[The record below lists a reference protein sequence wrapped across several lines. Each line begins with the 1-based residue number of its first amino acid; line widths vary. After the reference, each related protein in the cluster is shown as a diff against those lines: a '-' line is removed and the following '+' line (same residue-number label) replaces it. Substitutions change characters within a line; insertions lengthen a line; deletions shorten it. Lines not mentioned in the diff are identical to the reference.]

1 MELFEFILLIIERV
15 FWSDGILYLFRVPT
29 LRIPYKTRI
38 PSMYR
43 FPMTDW
49 YFLRNARANN
59 VILKNPKIV
68 HNIGMHFI
76 DIRFISLRTSYRL
89 HHAISKIKEK
99 E

>member
-1 MELFEFILLIIERV
+1 MELFEFILLIIERL
-15 FWSDGILYLFRVPT
+15 FRSDGTLYLFWVPT

-49 YFLRNARANN
+49 YFLRKARANN

-68 HNIGMHFI
+68 HDIGMHFI
-76 DIRFISLRTSYRL
+76 DIRFISLLTSYCSL
-89 HHAISKIKEK
+89 HHAKEK
-99 E
+99 R

>member
-15 FWSDGILYLFRVPT
+15 FWSDGILYLFWVPT

-49 YFLRNARANN
+49 YFLRNARANK
-59 VILKNPKIV
+59 LPP
-68 HNIGMHFI
+68 
-76 DIRFISLRTSYRL
+76 ISLFHINIIDPIWSSVEQIR
-89 HHAISKIKEK
+89 IKESTNQQ

>member
-15 FWSDGILYLFRVPT
+15 FWSDGILYLFWVPT

-49 YFLRNARANN
+49 YFLRNARPNSDTKTSKKGAH
-59 VILKNPKIV
+59 I
-68 HNIGMHFI
+68 FSYQ
-76 DIRFISLRTSYRL
+76 SLRLIPLDHYIPFVMPNRGP
-89 HHAISKIKEK
+89 
-99 E
+99 